1 MNRTFEREVQTVYFH
16 GLPGSPFEISLFGST
31 IENRL
36 TDFFLVDRCGPD
48 IVPAGNCYF
57 EYIAKRISDRFRNRP
72 LRLIGFS
79 LGASAALRV
88 APHLG
93 SQVQSIDIVSAAAP
107 LSLGDYLDDMA
118 GAPVFRSA
126 LISPVLLRIL
136 VWLQSKAA
144 IAMPGQLYAALFS
157 SAKGK
162 DVALA
167 SDPTFR
173 AVMRGILQHSLVAGA
188 AAYRREVELYT
199 KDWTADLERV
209 TQPVWIHHGQADNW
223 TPVAMASDLAARLP
237 VCAGVRLLDDMS
249 HYSTLRA
256 FLSAF

>member
-31 IENRL
+31 IENSLR
-36 TDFFLVDRCGPD
+36 DFFLVDRNGPD
-48 IVPAGNCYF
+48 TVPSGDDYF
-57 EYIAKRISDRFRNRP
+57 EHIAKRISDRFRHRP

-79 LGASAALRV
+79 LGACAALRA

-107 LSLGDYLDDMA
+107 LSLGDYLENMA

-126 LISPVLLRIL
+126 MISPVLLRIL

-144 IAMPGQLYAALFS
+144 TAMPGQLYAALFS
-157 SAKGK
+157 SAQGK
-162 DVALA
+162 DIALTN
-167 SDPTFR
+167 DPNFR
-173 AVMRGILQHSLVAGA
+173 AVMLGILQHSLVSGA

-209 TQPVWIHHGQADNW
+209 TQPVWIHHGLADNW
-223 TPVAMASDLAARLP
+223 TPVAMASDLASRLP

-256 FLSAF
+256 FLSAC